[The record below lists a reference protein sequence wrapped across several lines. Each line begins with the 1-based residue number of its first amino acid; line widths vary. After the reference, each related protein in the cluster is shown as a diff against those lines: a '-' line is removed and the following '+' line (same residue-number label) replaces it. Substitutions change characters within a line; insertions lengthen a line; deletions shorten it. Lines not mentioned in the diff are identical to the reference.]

1 MSGQARR
8 QPMIVAHRGSNETLP
23 EHSLAAYAEAV
34 ALGADALEC
43 DVRLTKDGHL
53 VLHHDR
59 LVNRTSDGAGAVSD
73 LTLAALK
80 RLDFSVNREGVPADP
95 AHREIVTLPQLL
107 ELAADAPRPVRL
119 CIETKHPT
127 RYGAR
132 VERRLF
138 SLLKRYPQVETT
150 VMSFSRTALHRA
162 RVMSPDTPLVWLF
175 QYPLGPPPPFAGTIG
190 VDVRLVKKRL
200 DMIERA
206 HRGGRKVFVWTVN
219 DPADAVMLAKHN
231 VDAII
236 SDRPGTI
243 REALKAKV

>member
-8 QPMIVAHRGSNETLP
+8 QPIVVAHRGSNEHLP
-23 EHSLAAYAEAV
+23 EHSLAAFAEAIT
-34 ALGADALEC
+34 LGADAIEC
-43 DVRLTKDGHL
+43 DVRLTRDGHL

-59 LVNRTSDGAGAVSD
+59 LVNRTSDGNGAISD
-73 LTLAALK
+73 LTLAEL
-80 RLDFSVNREGVPADP
+80 REFDFSVQRENVPADA

-107 ELAADAPRPVRL
+107 ELVEAAPRPVRL

-138 SLLKRYPQVETT
+138 ALLKRYPNVQAH

-162 RVMSPDTPLVWLF
+162 RVMSPTTPLVWLF
-175 QYPLGPPPPFAGTIG
+175 QYPVGPPPPFVGTIG
-190 VDVRLVKKRL
+190 VDVRLVRNRL

-206 HRGGRKVFVWTVN
+206 HRSGRKVFVWTVN
-219 DPADAVMLAKHN
+219 DPADAVMLARNN

-236 SDRPGTI
+236 SDRPGVI
-243 REALKAKV
+243 REALRVKV